1 MRRTKRFAGFALA
14 ACMGV
19 SLLVNVPAG
28 TVSAAEPEEV
38 VSGEMSAT
46 ETDAEALDEARE
58 VVYDES
64 KVDED
69 GFVWDGTT
77 LVKYVGKGG
86 DVKIPEKCTSIGYD
100 AFSFCSGLTS
110 IEIPSGVTS
119 IADYAFY
126 ACSGLKSI
134 EIPSRVTS
142 IGDMAF
148 SWCENLESIVVTPQ
162 NAIYNSNGGSNA
174 IIETKTNT
182 LIQGCK
188 NTKIPSNVRSIGDNA
203 FYGCSGLTSIK
214 LSEGVTSIG
223 VDAFYGCG
231 GLTSI
236 AVSEGVTSIGDGAF
250 FRCSGL
256 TSIEIPSGVTRIG
269 EGAFYICSGLTSIKL
284 PERVTCIGE
293 MAFMGCSGLTSIKM
307 PSSVTSIGATAFE
320 ASGLKT
326 IYGYAGSYA
335 ETYAIAN
342 GYTFED
348 VEGKITTSYRTH
360 VQSFGWQNPVT
371 NGVMSGTTG
380 KAKRLEGIE
389 ISVSGNKNLGI
400 QYATHCQ
407 TYGWLPWSANGEMS
421 GTTGEAKRLE
431 AIEIRLTG
439 ADKDKYDVYY
449 RVHAQSYGWLGW
461 AKNGEP
467 SGTAGYAKRLEGI
480 QIVVVKKTEAAPGLD
495 YAGVNASKGVH
506 DSRAYIAKTNGTITI
521 PGSAD
526 STNIMYKT
534 HVQSFGWQNWVLNGA
549 MSGTSGKAK
558 RLEGINIKLSNAAYA
573 GGIQYQTHIQK
584 NGWEQKW
591 KKDGEMSGTSGEAKR
606 LEAIRIKLYGEM
618 ANHFDVYY
626 RVHAQSYGWLGW
638 AKNGEESGTAGY
650 AKRLEGI
657 QIVLVPKGGAAPA
670 NNYKGIQSVNT
681 KAYIKK

>member
-1 MRRTKRFAGFALA
+1 MRKMKRIVSFALA
-14 ACMGV
+14 TCMAA
-19 SLLVNVPAG
+19 SLLATGPVIK
-28 TVSAAEPEEV
+28 VSAAEPEEV

-110 IEIPSGVTS
+110 IEIPSSVTS

-126 ACSGLKSI
+126 ECSGLKSIEIPSRVTSIGYMAFYECSGLKSI

-236 AVSEGVTSIGDGAF
+236 AVSDSNLAYNSKDGCNAIIETKTNTLIRGCENTKIPSDVTSIGGEAFSFCSGLKSIEIPLSVTSIGNGAFRCCSGLTNIKLPEGVTSIGDVAF

-256 TSIEIPSGVTRIG
+256 TSIEIPSGVT
-269 EGAFYICSGLTSIKL
+269 S
-284 PERVTCIGE
+284 IGE

-307 PSSVTSIGATAFE
+307 PSSVTSIGEMAFE

-371 NGVMSGTTG
+371 NGVMSGTSG

-400 QYATHCQ
+400 QYSTHCQ
-407 TYGWLPWSANGEMS
+407 TYGWLPWSANGEMN
-421 GTTGEAKRLE
+421 GTTGESKRLE
-431 AIEIRLTG
+431 AIKIQLTG
-439 ADKDKYDVYY
+439 ADKDKY
-449 RVHAQSYGWLGW
+449 
-461 AKNGEP
+461 
-467 SGTAGYAKRLEGI
+467 
-480 QIVVVKKTEAAPGLD
+480 
-495 YAGVNASKGVH
+495 
-506 DSRAYIAKTNGTITI
+506 
-521 PGSAD
+521 
-526 STNIMYKT
+526 
-534 HVQSFGWQNWVLNGA
+534 
-549 MSGTSGKAK
+549 
-558 RLEGINIKLSNAAYA
+558 
-573 GGIQYQTHIQK
+573 
-584 NGWEQKW
+584 
-591 KKDGEMSGTSGEAKR
+591 
-606 LEAIRIKLYGEM
+606 
-618 ANHFDVYY
+618 DVYY